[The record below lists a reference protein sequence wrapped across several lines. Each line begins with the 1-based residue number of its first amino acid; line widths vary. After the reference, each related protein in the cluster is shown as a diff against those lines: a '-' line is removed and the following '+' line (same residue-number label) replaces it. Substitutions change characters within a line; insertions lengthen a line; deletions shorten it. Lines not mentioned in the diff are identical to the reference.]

1 MITIKPHTPAIV
13 WIARV
18 LTIVFAAFITMFAA
32 DVFSEG
38 YGFWQTVLALIM
50 HLIPTFLVVVLLLLS
65 WRYEWI
71 GGIAFCA
78 LAVVYAI
85 VAINRLH
92 WIAIAIIGGTML
104 LMGVLYLVGW
114 FQKKQTLVH

>member
-1 MITIKPHTPAIV
+1 MTTIKPHTPAIV

-32 DVFSEG
+32 DAFSENN
-38 YGFWQTVLALIM
+38 GFWQTVLALIM
-50 HLIPTFLVVVLLLLS
+50 HLTPTFLVVVLLLLA

-78 LAVVYAI
+78 LAVVYSI